1 MSLPLCLFFFVLIRS
16 YEADGFALK
25 LINLYD
31 CYHILTYISLSSQ
44 KKYLNLSLS
53 FAVHRLHP
61 TATGRKDAH
70 HYADKNCFTNVGIDL
85 SR

>member
-1 MSLPLCLFFFVLIRS
+1 MSFFFVLIRS
-16 YEADGFALK
+16 YHADVFALK

-44 KKYLNLSLS
+44 KKKSEPLSS
-53 FAVHRLHP
+53 VVHRLHP
-61 TATGRKDAH
+61 TATGRMDAH
-70 HYADKNCFTNVGIDL
+70 HCADKNCFTNVGTDL